1 MKVNKVFILGFDLVN
16 CLNFL
21 CLFIFIILIVYW
33 LLYEI
38 FGRKELVYYVYII
51 MFKSS
56 NSIYFFFKMILM
68 LFVVIVN
75 IYKCNDVNNLFFWN
89 D

>member
-1 MKVNKVFILGFDLVN
+1 MKVNKVFILGIDLVN

-38 FGRKELVYYVYII
+38 FGRKVLVYYMYIF

-68 LFVVIVN
+68 LFVVIFN
-75 IYKCNDVNNLFFWN
+75 IYKCNDVNNLFLWY

>member
-38 FGRKELVYYVYII
+38 FGRKVLVYYMYIF

>member
-1 MKVNKVFILGFDLVN
+1 MKVNKVFILGIDLVN

-38 FGRKELVYYVYII
+38 FGRKVLVYYMYIF

>member
-1 MKVNKVFILGFDLVN
+1 MKVNKVFILGIDLVN

-21 CLFIFIILIVYW
+21 CLFIFIILVVYW

-38 FGRKELVYYVYII
+38 FGRKELVYYVYIF

>member
-1 MKVNKVFILGFDLVN
+1 MKVNKVFILGFVLVN

-38 FGRKELVYYVYII
+38 FGRKELVYYVYIF

>member
-38 FGRKELVYYVYII
+38 FGRKELVYYVYIF

>member
-21 CLFIFIILIVYW
+21 CLFIFIILVVYW

-38 FGRKELVYYVYII
+38 FGRKELVYYVYIF